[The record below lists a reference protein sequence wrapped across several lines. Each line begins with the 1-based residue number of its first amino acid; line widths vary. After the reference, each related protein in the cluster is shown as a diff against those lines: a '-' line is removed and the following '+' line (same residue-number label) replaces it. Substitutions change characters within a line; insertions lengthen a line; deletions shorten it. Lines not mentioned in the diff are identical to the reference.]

1 MELGSLGYGAIPNRG
16 VSSFPAAFELLRFYL
31 PRFWWYHHSVD
42 VQMSSRAIRKLQKL
56 RDREQLQHDSEDQDE
71 ASDEEPIRPAK
82 PKLNAFDLLNA
93 GDDDDEDG
101 VDKPDEEPQES
112 VTQAPEPVPEPTKP
126 KSASKKKKKK
136 KTKPAAEQPEDA
148 ELDEIDR
155 ALKDLATYSQPSADT
170 GFSAKSQASRDT
182 SFPKTTDELLAVEPK
197 FLNATNEM
205 RRLFG
210 NVVLES
216 FDQPADA
223 GTGRRR
229 DRNREMV
236 DLGRALTGRYSPA
249 SRGQSLAGVTLRRN
263 MLMQGKDEWPRAPS
277 GGLGMELV
285 EKQPLGDTLYR
296 IVHNAAY
303 QDVQR
308 QFDLCVESMDPQRL
322 IQHLQYN
329 PYHISTLL
337 QVSEIAKHQ
346 GDHAVSADLLERA
359 LFNIGRSAHSSF
371 NSRLKEG
378 QARLDFLHMENR
390 ELWLV
395 GWRYIANLG
404 MKGTWRTAYE
414 WAKLLLSLDDS
425 DPYCMRLLIDHLA
438 LRGRE
443 YAQFV
448 EMCTQT
454 RFSQA
459 WADLPNIQCSL
470 VMAYLRLNKP
480 QECRRQLHLTMSR
493 YPWVFNRLAQ
503 ELDLQHIP
511 KQIWG
516 KMPPTGSHEL
526 LTELYISRAK
536 DLWNTP
542 EAVSL
547 IMEVADALSGE
558 PEPIEPPEITLDIA
572 RHVVLSDIPKVT
584 THLPNRFVAG
594 RLSSSDPLPP
604 YESEAFSQQSD
615 PTPSY
620 LSRIPEGGRPQW
632 LRNLLD
638 QMNDG
643 GIHFP
648 RFGGAGDETGDD
660 EDHEDR
666 DDAADVQPGG
676 RARALA
682 GDQQVLEQWL
692 LQDGLE
698 SLQMFL
704 AQHGVDR
711 GNWGDVVDYAPL
723 TDYLEAL
730 EEIQP
735 ETSRQRL
742 LQGPIQE
749 VVGEFAV
756 SMLEDELTM
765 MDEDVVSEISD

>member
-1 MELGSLGYGAIPNRG
+1 
-16 VSSFPAAFELLRFYL
+16 
-31 PRFWWYHHSVD
+31 
-42 VQMSSRAIRKLQKL
+42 MSSRAIRKLQKL
-56 RDREQLQHDSEDQDE
+56 REQELHEAEQQDDS
-71 ASDEEPIRPAK
+71 SDDDAPRPTK
-82 PKLNAFDLLNA
+82 SKFNAFDLLNA
-93 GDDDDEDG
+93 GNDDDDNDEEE
-101 VDKPDEEPQES
+101 PDEELA
-112 VTQAPEPVPEPTKP
+112 APEVQTPEPTPEPTTP
-126 KSASKKKKKK
+126 KSANKKKKKK
-136 KTKPAAEQPEDA
+136 KAKKAPAVTELAKGKKEA

-155 ALKDLATYSQPSADT
+155 ALKDLAVKGSSSNGNDPSVSLTSSQ
-170 GFSAKSQASRDT
+170 GV
-182 SFPKTTDELLAVEPK
+182 SFPKTTDELLSIESK
-197 FLNATNEM
+197 FLNPTNEM

-210 NVVLES
+210 NVALEN
-216 FDQPADA
+216 FDDDA
-223 GTGRRR
+223 GSGRRR
-229 DRNREMV
+229 DRNREETV

-263 MLMQGKDEWPRAPS
+263 VLMQGKDEWPRAPS
-277 GGLGMELV
+277 GGLGMEV
-285 EKQPLGDTLYR
+285 TEKLSSGDVLYKILR
-296 IVHNAAY
+296 NAAY
-303 QDVQR
+303 TDIQN

-371 NSRLKEG
+371 GSRLKEG
-378 QARLDFLHMENR
+378 QARLDFKQGENR

-414 WAKLLLSLDDS
+414 WAKLLLSLNDT
-425 DPYCMRLLIDHLA
+425 DPYCIKLMIDSLA

-448 EMCTQT
+448 ELCTQT
-454 RFSQA
+454 RFSRD

-470 VMAYLRLNKP
+470 VMAYIRLKKP
-480 QECRRQLHLTMSR
+480 QETRQQLRHAMSR
-493 YPWVFNRLAQ
+493 YPWIFNRLAQ

-511 KQIWG
+511 KHIWG

-526 LTELYISRAK
+526 FTELYMNRAK

-547 IMEVADALSGE
+547 IMEVAESLSGE

-572 RHVVLSDIPKVT
+572 RHVILSDIPSVT
-584 THLPNRFVAG
+584 THLPNRFVSG
-594 RLSSSDPLPP
+594 RLSASDPLPP
-604 YESEAFSQQSD
+604 YDSEAFRQQSD

-620 LSRIPEGGRPQW
+620 LSRIPEAGRPQW
-632 LRNLLD
+632 LRDLLG

-648 RFGGAGDETGDD
+648 GLGAGADGQDENASADGDD
-660 EDHEDR
+660 DNT
-666 DDAADVQPGG
+666 GG
-676 RARALA
+676 RPRGLT
-682 GDQQVLEQWL
+682 GDQQVLEQWI

-704 AQHGVDR
+704 TQHGVDR

-730 EEIQP
+730 TEIQP
-735 ETSRQRL
+735 DTSRQGL
-742 LQGPIQE
+742 LHGPIQE
-749 VVGEFAV
+749 IIGDFAV
-756 SMLEDELTM
+756 TMLEDELEM
-765 MDEDVVSEISD
+765 MQEEISNPSDLD

>member
-1 MELGSLGYGAIPNRG
+1 
-16 VSSFPAAFELLRFYL
+16 
-31 PRFWWYHHSVD
+31 
-42 VQMSSRAIRKLQKL
+42 MSSRAIRKLQKL
-56 RDREQLQHDSEDQDE
+56 REQQQLEPEEHDASSEDE
-71 ASDEEPIRPAK
+71 APRPAK
-82 PKLNAFDLLNA
+82 PKFNAFDLLNA
-93 GDDDDEDG
+93 GDDDD
-101 VDKPDEEPQES
+101 DKSEEETPEP
-112 VTQAPEPVPEPTKP
+112 VTQAPQPETEPEPEPTRP
-126 KSASKKKKKK
+126 KTASKKKKKK
-136 KTKPAAEQPEDA
+136 NKKAKAAATTEQALKPSKDA

-155 ALKDLATYSQPSADT
+155 ALKDLATDGQPSAGADL
-170 GFSAKSQASRDT
+170 SANTQSNRDD
-182 SFPKTTDELLAVEPK
+182 SFPKTTDELLSVEPK

-210 NVVLES
+210 NVVLEN
-216 FDQPADA
+216 FDQPAE
-223 GTGRRR
+223 GSGRRR
-229 DRNREMV
+229 DRNRETV
-236 DLGRALTGRYSPA
+236 DLGQALIGRYSPA

-263 MLMQGKDEWPRAPS
+263 VLMQGKDEWPRAPS
-277 GGLGMELV
+277 GGLGMEIV
-285 EKQPLGDTLYR
+285 EKYPLGDILYR

-308 QFDLCVESMDPQRL
+308 QFELCVESMDPQRL
-322 IQHLQYN
+322 IHHLQYN

-371 NSRLKEG
+371 NNKLKEG
-378 QARLDFLHMENR
+378 QARLDFLHTENR

-414 WAKLLLSLDDS
+414 WAKLLLSLNDS
-425 DPYCMRLLIDHLA
+425 DPYCIKLLIDHLA

-448 EMCTQT
+448 DLCTQT
-454 RFSQA
+454 RFSRD

-480 QECRRQLHLTMSR
+480 HECRQQLRLAMSR
-493 YPWVFNRLAQ
+493 YPWMFNRLAQ
-503 ELDLQHIP
+503 ELDLSHIP

-526 LTELYISRAK
+526 LTELYIARAK

-542 EAVSL
+542 EAVAL
-547 IMEVADALSGE
+547 IMEVADTLSGE
-558 PEPIEPPEITLDIA
+558 EPIEPPEITLDIA

-584 THLPNRFVAG
+584 THLPNHFVSG
-594 RLSSSDPLPP
+594 RMSSSDPLPP
-604 YESEAFSQQSD
+604 YESEAFRQQSD
-615 PTPSY
+615 PTPAY

-632 LRNLLD
+632 LRDLLD
-638 QMNDG
+638 QINDG
-643 GIHFP
+643 AIHFP
-648 RFGGAGDETGDD
+648 RFQGGDEEEEEGG
-660 EDHEDR
+660 
-666 DDAADVQPGG
+666 DAAQDAATDTRAGG

-704 AQHGVDR
+704 HQHGVDR

-723 TDYLEAL
+723 TDFLEAL
-730 EEIQP
+730 DEIQP
-735 ETSRQRL
+735 DDSRQRL
-742 LQGPIQE
+742 MHGPIQD
-749 VVGEFAV
+749 VIGEFAV
-756 SMLEDELTM
+756 SMLEDELDM
-765 MDEDVVSEISD
+765 MEEEELSDNNDA

>member
-1 MELGSLGYGAIPNRG
+1 MEI
-16 VSSFPAAFELLRFYL
+16 
-31 PRFWWYHHSVD
+31 
-42 VQMSSRAIRKLQKL
+42 
-56 RDREQLQHDSEDQDE
+56 
-71 ASDEEPIRPAK
+71 
-82 PKLNAFDLLNA
+82 
-93 GDDDDEDG
+93 
-101 VDKPDEEPQES
+101 
-112 VTQAPEPVPEPTKP
+112 
-126 KSASKKKKKK
+126 
-136 KTKPAAEQPEDA
+136 
-148 ELDEIDR
+148 
-155 ALKDLATYSQPSADT
+155 
-170 GFSAKSQASRDT
+170 
-182 SFPKTTDELLAVEPK
+182 
-197 FLNATNEM
+197 
-205 RRLFG
+205 
-210 NVVLES
+210 
-216 FDQPADA
+216 
-223 GTGRRR
+223 
-229 DRNREMV
+229 
-236 DLGRALTGRYSPA
+236 
-249 SRGQSLAGVTLRRN
+249 
-263 MLMQGKDEWPRAPS
+263 
-277 GGLGMELV
+277 V
-285 EKQPLGDTLYR
+285 EKLPLGETLYR
-296 IVHNAAY
+296 IVHNTAY

-322 IQHLQYN
+322 IHHLQYN

-371 NSRLKEG
+371 NTRLKEG
-378 QARLDFLHMENR
+378 QARLDFVHMENR

-414 WAKLLLSLDDS
+414 WAKLLLSLNDY
-425 DPYCMRLLIDHLA
+425 DPYCIKLLIDHLA

-443 YAQFV
+443 YGQFV
-448 EMCTQT
+448 ELCTQT
-454 RFSQA
+454 RFSRD
-459 WADLPNIQCSL
+459 WAELPNIQCSL

-480 QECRRQLHLTMSR
+480 QECRRQLHLAMSR
-493 YPWVFNRLAQ
+493 YPWIFNRLAQ

-547 IMEVADALSGE
+547 IMEVADTISGE
-558 PEPIEPPEITLDIA
+558 PEALEPPEITLDIA

-584 THLPNRFVAG
+584 TYLPTRFVAG
-594 RLSSSDPLPP
+594 RMSSSDPLPP
-604 YESEAFSQQSD
+604 YESTAFREQSD

-620 LSRIPEGGRPQW
+620 LRGIPGGEQPQW
-632 LRNLLD
+632 LRGLLN
-638 QMNDG
+638 QMNNG

-648 RFGGAGDETGDD
+648 RFGGGNEEEDGERAEHDE
-660 EDHEDR
+660 
-666 DDAADVQPGG
+666 AAHARQDG

-704 AQHGVDR
+704 ALHGVDR

-730 EEIQP
+730 QEIQP

-742 LQGPIQE
+742 LHGPIQE
-749 VVGEFAV
+749 VVGDFAV
-756 SMLEDELTM
+756 SMLEDELM
-765 MDEDVVSEISD
+765 IMEEGADESDEP

>member
-1 MELGSLGYGAIPNRG
+1 
-16 VSSFPAAFELLRFYL
+16 
-31 PRFWWYHHSVD
+31 
-42 VQMSSRAIRKLQKL
+42 MSSRAIRKLQKQREL
-56 RDREQLQHDSEDQDE
+56 EQLQESEQQDE
-71 ASDEEPIRPAK
+71 SSDDEPRRPAK
-82 PKLNAFDLLNA
+82 PKFNAFDLLNA
-93 GDDDDEDG
+93 GDDDNDNDNDDDNEDENGDIEPEEAQEG
-101 VDKPDEEPQES
+101 EEEVKEAPNPDVEPES
-112 VTQAPEPVPEPTKP
+112 APAKP

-136 KTKPAAEQPEDA
+136 GKKGKSPPEPKQQSKKGTD
-148 ELDEIDR
+148 LDEIDR
-155 ALKDLATYSQPSADT
+155 ALKDLSTGEDPSNTALSVSTKEGRTDL
-170 GFSAKSQASRDT
+170 
-182 SFPKTTDELLAVEPK
+182 FPKTTDELLGVESK

-210 NVVLES
+210 NVVLEN
-216 FDQPADA
+216 FDQPAE
-223 GTGRRR
+223 TGRRR
-229 DRNREMV
+229 DRNRETI
-236 DLGRALTGRYSPA
+236 DLSQALSGRYSPA

-263 MLMQGKDEWPRAPS
+263 VLMQGKDEWPRAPS
-277 GGLGMELV
+277 GGLGMV
-285 EKQPLGDTLYR
+285 NAEKLPSGDFLYR
-296 IVHNAAY
+296 IVHNSGY
-303 QDVQR
+303 EDVQR
-308 QFDLCVESMDPQRL
+308 QFELCVESMDPQRL
-322 IQHLQYN
+322 ISHLQYN

-337 QVSEIAKHQ
+337 QVSEVAKHQ

-371 NSRLKEG
+371 GTRLKDG
-378 QARLDFLHMENR
+378 QARLDFWETENR

-414 WAKLLLSLDDS
+414 WSKLLLSLNDS

-448 EMCTQT
+448 DLCTQT
-454 RFSQA
+454 RFSRD

-480 QECRRQLHLTMSR
+480 QECRRQLSHAMSR
-493 YPWVFNRLAQ
+493 YPWIFSRLAQ
-503 ELDLQHIP
+503 ELDIRHVP

-516 KMPPTGSHEL
+516 KMPPTASHEL
-526 LTELYISRAK
+526 LTELYITRAK

-542 EAVSL
+542 EAISL
-547 IMEVADALSGE
+547 IIEIADTISGE

-572 RHVVLSDIPKVT
+572 RHVILSDVPSVT
-584 THLPNRFVAG
+584 THLPNRFVSG

-604 YESEAFSQQSD
+604 YESEAYRQQAD

-620 LSRIPEGGRPQW
+620 LARMPEGNRPQW
-632 LRNLLD
+632 LRDLLN

-648 RFGGAGDETGDD
+648 RFQGGEEAGEGEGDEEGAGA
-660 EDHEDR
+660 HQ
-666 DDAADVQPGG
+666 DARVRPLQ
-676 RARALA
+676 

-698 SLQMFL
+698 SVQMFL
-704 AQHGVDR
+704 HQYGVDR
-711 GNWGDVVDYAPL
+711 GNWGDVLDYAPL

-730 EEIQP
+730 QEIQP
-735 ETSRQRL
+735 ESSRQRL
-742 LQGPIQE
+742 LHGPIQDII
-749 VVGEFAV
+749 GEFAV
-756 SMLEDELTM
+756 SMLEDELSI
-765 MDEDVVSEISD
+765 MDDEAHSESSDI

>member
-1 MELGSLGYGAIPNRG
+1 
-16 VSSFPAAFELLRFYL
+16 
-31 PRFWWYHHSVD
+31 
-42 VQMSSRAIRKLQKL
+42 MSSRAIRKLQKL
-56 RDREQLQHDSEDQDE
+56 REQELQQEQEQQDE
-71 ASDEEPIRPAK
+71 SSDDEPPRPAK
-82 PKLNAFDLLNA
+82 PKFNAFDLLDA
-93 GDDDDEDG
+93 GDNDNDDDTE
-101 VDKPDEEPQES
+101 PDDEVSEPVIQQTE
-112 VTQAPEPVPEPTKP
+112 PEPAQTETR
-126 KSASKKKKKK
+126 SGSKKKKKNK
-136 KTKPAAEQPEDA
+136 KNKKKAKSAALAETEPIQSDA

-155 ALKDLATYSQPSADT
+155 ALKDLATGGQMPAGVGAAATVKDT
-170 GFSAKSQASRDT
+170 QDA
-182 SFPKTTDELLAVEPK
+182 SFPQSTAELLAVDPK

-205 RRLFG
+205 KRLFG
-210 NVVLES
+210 NVVLEN
-216 FDQPADA
+216 FDQPADT

-229 DRNREMV
+229 DRNRETV
-236 DLGRALTGRYSPA
+236 DLGRALTGQYSPA

-263 MLMQGKDEWPRAPS
+263 ILMQGKDEWPRAPS
-277 GGLGMELV
+277 GGLGMEL
-285 EKQPLGDTLYR
+285 EKKLASGDTLYR

-303 QDVQR
+303 EDVQR
-308 QFDLCVESMDPQRL
+308 QFELCVESMDPQRL
-322 IQHLQYN
+322 IHHLQYN

-346 GDHAVSADLLERA
+346 SDHAVSADLLERA

-371 NSRLKEG
+371 NTRLREG
-378 QARLDFLHMENR
+378 QAKLDFLHTENR

-414 WAKLLLSLDDS
+414 WAKLLLSLNDS
-425 DPYCMRLLIDHLA
+425 DPYCMKLLIDHLA

-443 YAQFV
+443 YTQFV
-448 EMCTQT
+448 DLCTKT
-454 RFSQA
+454 RFSRD

-470 VMAYLRLNKP
+470 VVAYLRLNRP
-480 QECRRQLHLTMSR
+480 QDCRRQLHHAMSR
-493 YPWVFNRLAQ
+493 YPWMFNRLAQ

-542 EAVSL
+542 EAVAL
-547 IMEVADALSGE
+547 IVEVADTLSGDE
-558 PEPIEPPEITLDIA
+558 ESIEPPEITLDIA
-572 RHVVLSDIPKVT
+572 RHVILSDIPKVT
-584 THLPNRFVAG
+584 THLPNRFVSG
-594 RLSSSDPLPP
+594 RMSASDPLPP
-604 YESEAFSQQSD
+604 YESEAFRQQDD

-620 LSRIPEGGRPQW
+620 LARVPEGARPQW
-632 LRNLLD
+632 LRDLLD
-638 QMNDG
+638 QLHNGG
-643 GIHFP
+643 GIRFP
-648 RFGGAGDETGDD
+648 GFHGGGDEEDGDD
-660 EDHEDR
+660 IPQDGAED
-666 DDAADVQPGG
+666 AGG
-676 RARALA
+676 RVRALA

-704 AQHGVDR
+704 HEYGVDR

-730 EEIQP
+730 QEIQP

-742 LQGPIQE
+742 LHGPIQE
-749 VVGEFAV
+749 VIGEFAV
-756 SMLEDELTM
+756 TMLQDELEMLEE
-765 MDEDVVSEISD
+765 EVVSDGSG

>member
-1 MELGSLGYGAIPNRG
+1 
-16 VSSFPAAFELLRFYL
+16 
-31 PRFWWYHHSVD
+31 
-42 VQMSSRAIRKLQKL
+42 MSSRAIRKLQKL
-56 RDREQLQHDSEDQDE
+56 REQEQLESDQHDGSSDDE
-71 ASDEEPIRPAK
+71 APRPAK
-82 PKLNAFDLLNA
+82 PKFNAFDLLNA
-93 GDDDDEDG
+93 GNDDDAESEG
-101 VDKPDEEPQES
+101 EAQEAAPHEAD
-112 VTQAPEPVPEPTKP
+112 TEPEPEPEPIKP
-126 KSASKKKKKK
+126 KSTNKKKKKK
-136 KTKPAAEQPEDA
+136 KKAKATVSAEPTQEKTSDA

-155 ALKDLATYSQPSADT
+155 ALKDLSTNGGPEVGGDDSGVTKGSSST
-170 GFSAKSQASRDT
+170 L
-182 SFPKTTDELLAVEPK
+182 FPKPTDELLAVEPK
-197 FLNATNEM
+197 FLNAMNEM

-210 NVVLES
+210 NVVLEN
-216 FDQPADA
+216 FDQSADA

-229 DRNREMV
+229 DRNRETV

-263 MLMQGKDEWPRAPS
+263 VLMQGKDEWPRAPS
-277 GGLGMELV
+277 GGLGMEMV
-285 EKQPLGDTLYR
+285 EKLASGDSLYR
-296 IVHNAAY
+296 IVHNSAY

-371 NSRLKEG
+371 GNKIKEG
-378 QARLDFLHMENR
+378 QVRLDFLHSENR

-414 WAKLLLSLDDS
+414 WAKLLLSLNDG
-425 DPYCMRLLIDHLA
+425 DPYCMKLLMDHLA

-443 YAQFV
+443 YAQYV
-448 EMCTQT
+448 DLCTQT
-454 RFSQA
+454 RFSRD

-470 VMAYLRLNKP
+470 AIAYLRLNKP
-480 QECRRQLHLTMSR
+480 QECRRQLHLAMSR
-493 YPWVFNRLAQ
+493 YPWVFSRLAQ

-516 KMPPTGSHEL
+516 KMPPTETHEL
-526 LTELYISRAK
+526 LTELYITRAK

-542 EAVSL
+542 EIVSL
-547 IMEVADALSGE
+547 IMEVADTLSGE
-558 PEPIEPPEITLDIA
+558 EPVEPPEITLDIA
-572 RHVVLSDIPKVT
+572 RHVVLSDIPSVT

-604 YESEAFSQQSD
+604 YESQAFLQESD

-620 LSRIPEGGRPQW
+620 IAQIPEGGRPQW
-632 LRNLLD
+632 LRDLLD
-638 QMNDG
+638 QLNNG

-648 RFGGAGDETGDD
+648 RFRDGEGGDETEEEGDP
-660 EDHEDR
+660 ENI
-666 DDAADVQPGG
+666 AAHPG
-676 RARALA
+676 RPHALA

-704 AQHGVDR
+704 HQYGVDR
-711 GNWGDVVDYAPL
+711 GNWGEVVDYAPL

-730 EEIQP
+730 SEIQP
-735 ETSRQRL
+735 AISQQRL
-742 LQGPIQE
+742 LHGPIQE
-749 VVGEFAV
+749 VIGEFAV
-756 SMLEDELTM
+756 TMLEDELEM
-765 MDEDVVSEISD
+765 LQEEAGSVDEGLD

>member
-1 MELGSLGYGAIPNRG
+1 
-16 VSSFPAAFELLRFYL
+16 
-31 PRFWWYHHSVD
+31 
-42 VQMSSRAIRKLQKL
+42 MSSRAIRKLQKL
-56 RDREQLQHDSEDQDE
+56 REQEQLEQGQHDGSSDDE
-71 ASDEEPIRPAK
+71 APRPAK
-82 PKLNAFDLLNA
+82 PKFNAFDLLNA
-93 GDDDDEDG
+93 GDNDEADS
-101 VDKPDEEPQES
+101 DKE
-112 VTQAPEPVPEPTKP
+112 TPEPSPRESENEREPEPEPEPSKP
-126 KSASKKKKKK
+126 KSASKKKKNKK
-136 KTKPAAEQPEDA
+136 KKAKAAVPVEPTKGKTDEA

-155 ALKDLATYSQPSADT
+155 ALKDLATDGQLAASGDFSESNRDSRSA
-170 GFSAKSQASRDT
+170 

-197 FLNATNEM
+197 FLNAMNEM

-210 NVVLES
+210 NVVLEN
-216 FDQPADA
+216 FDQSADA

-263 MLMQGKDEWPRAPS
+263 VLMQGKDEWPRAPS
-277 GGLGMELV
+277 GGLGMEMV
-285 EKQPLGDTLYR
+285 EKLDAGDCLYR
-296 IVHNAAY
+296 IVHNSAY

-371 NSRLKEG
+371 GNKVKDG
-378 QARLDFLHMENR
+378 QVRLDFLLMENR

-414 WAKLLLSLDDS
+414 WAKLLLSLNDG
-425 DPYCMRLLIDHLA
+425 DPYCMKLLIDHLA

-443 YAQFV
+443 YAQYV
-448 EMCTQT
+448 DLCTQT
-454 RFSQA
+454 RFSRD

-470 VMAYLRLNKP
+470 VIAYLRLNKP
-480 QECRRQLHLTMSR
+480 QECRRQLHLAMSR
-493 YPWVFNRLAQ
+493 YPWVFSRLAQ

-526 LTELYISRAK
+526 FTKLYITRAK

-542 EAVSL
+542 ELVSL
-547 IMEVADALSGE
+547 IMEVADTLSGE
-558 PEPIEPPEITLDIA
+558 EPIEPPDITLDIA
-572 RHVVLSDIPKVT
+572 RHVILSDIPSVT

-594 RLSSSDPLPP
+594 QLSSSDPLPP
-604 YESEAFSQQSD
+604 YESQAFREQSD

-620 LSRIPEGGRPQW
+620 LARVPEGGRPQW
-632 LRNLLD
+632 LRDLLD
-638 QMNDG
+638 QVNNG
-643 GIHFP
+643 GIRFP
-648 RFGGAGDETGDD
+648 GFRDGEGDD
-660 EDHEDR
+660 ETEGEDGTQE
-666 DDAADVQPGG
+666 DAAAHAG
-676 RARALA
+676 RPHAFA
-682 GDQQVLEQWL
+682 GDQEVLEQWL
-692 LQDGLE
+692 LMDGLE

-704 AQHGVDR
+704 HQYGVDR
-711 GNWGDVVDYAPL
+711 GNWGEVVDYAPL
-723 TDYLEAL
+723 TDFLEAL
-730 EEIQP
+730 SEIQP
-735 ETSRQRL
+735 DTSQQRL
-742 LQGPIQE
+742 LHGPIQE
-749 VVGEFAV
+749 VIGEFAV
-756 SMLEDELTM
+756 TMLEDELEMLQEETGSVHEGL
-765 MDEDVVSEISD
+765 D

>member
-1 MELGSLGYGAIPNRG
+1 
-16 VSSFPAAFELLRFYL
+16 
-31 PRFWWYHHSVD
+31 
-42 VQMSSRAIRKLQKL
+42 MSSRAIRKLQKL
-56 RDREQLQHDSEDQDE
+56 REQELQQQQGNEDASSDDE
-71 ASDEEPIRPAK
+71 PPRPTK
-82 PKLNAFDLLNA
+82 PKFNAFDLLNT
-93 GDDDDEDG
+93 GDDDNDNDRESDED
-101 VDKPDEEPQES
+101 VQEPAIQ
-112 VTQAPEPVPEPTKP
+112 QPEPDPAPIEP
-126 KSASKKKKKK
+126 KSAGKKKKKK
-136 KTKPAAEQPEDA
+136 KKAKAKAVVEPEATQSDT

-155 ALKDLATYSQPSADT
+155 ALKDLATDGQLPAGGRPGATKRNIED
-170 GFSAKSQASRDT
+170 AS
-182 SFPKTTDELLAVEPK
+182 FHKTTDELLAVDPK

-205 RRLFG
+205 KRLFG
-210 NVVLES
+210 NVVLEN
-216 FDQPADA
+216 FDQPAE
-223 GTGRRR
+223 TGRRR
-229 DRNREMV
+229 DRSRETV

-263 MLMQGKDEWPRAPS
+263 ILMQGKDEWPRAPS
-277 GGLGMELV
+277 GGLGMELE
-285 EKQPLGDTLYR
+285 EKLASGVTLYR
-296 IVHNAAY
+296 IVHNAGY

-308 QFDLCVESMDPQRL
+308 QFELCVESMDPQRL
-322 IQHLQYN
+322 IHHLQYN

-346 GDHAVSADLLERA
+346 SDHAVSADLLERA

-371 NSRLKEG
+371 NTRLREG

-414 WAKLLLSLDDS
+414 WAKLLLSLNDS
-425 DPYCMRLLIDHLA
+425 DPYCMKLLIDHLA

-443 YAQFV
+443 YTHFV
-448 EMCTQT
+448 DLCTQT
-454 RFSQA
+454 RFSRD

-480 QECRRQLHLTMSR
+480 QDCRRQLHHAMSR

-526 LTELYISRAK
+526 FTELYITRAK

-542 EAVSL
+542 EAISL
-547 IMEVADALSGE
+547 IVEVADTLSGDE
-558 PEPIEPPEITLDIA
+558 GAVEPPEITLDIA

-584 THLPNRFVAG
+584 THLPTRFVSG
-594 RLSSSDPLPP
+594 RMSASDPLPP
-604 YESEAFSQQSD
+604 YESEAFRVQAD

-620 LSRIPEGGRPQW
+620 LARVPEGGRPQW
-632 LRNLLD
+632 LRDLLD
-638 QMNDG
+638 QLQNGG
-643 GIHFP
+643 GIRFP
-648 RFGGAGDETGDD
+648 GHQEGDD
-660 EDHEDR
+660 SPQDGAEDVPAGIR
-666 DDAADVQPGG
+666 V
-676 RARALA
+676 RALA

-692 LQDGLE
+692 LEDGLE

-704 AQHGVDR
+704 HEYGVDR
-711 GNWGDVVDYAPL
+711 GNWGDVVDYGPL

-730 EEIQP
+730 QEFLP
-735 ETSRQRL
+735 ETSRQQL
-742 LQGPIQE
+742 LHGPVQE
-749 VVGEFAV
+749 IIGEFAV
-756 SMLEDELTM
+756 TMLEDELEM
-765 MDEDVVSEISD
+765 MEDEVAESSD

>member
-1 MELGSLGYGAIPNRG
+1 
-16 VSSFPAAFELLRFYL
+16 
-31 PRFWWYHHSVD
+31 
-42 VQMSSRAIRKLQKL
+42 MSSRAIRKLQKL
-56 RDREQLQHDSEDQDE
+56 REQEQLQESEQNESSDDE
-71 ASDEEPIRPAK
+71 PRRPTK
-82 PKLNAFDLLNA
+82 PKFNAFDLLNA
-93 GDDDDEDG
+93 GGDDYDDEG
-101 VDKPDEEPQES
+101 NDEDNDDEPEEEVQEE
-112 VTQAPEPVPEPTKP
+112 VKQAPEPQSEPEPTSAKP

-136 KTKPAAEQPEDA
+136 NKKAKAPAEPKPEQKKDA
-148 ELDEIDR
+148 QLDEIDR
-155 ALKDLATYSQPSADT
+155 ALKDLSTGGHPPNATPSVSTKEGWND
-170 GFSAKSQASRDT
+170 
-182 SFPKTTDELLAVEPK
+182 SFPKTTDELLGVEPK

-210 NVVLES
+210 NVVLEN
-216 FDQPADA
+216 FDQPAE
-223 GTGRRR
+223 TGRRR
-229 DRNREMV
+229 DRNRETI
-236 DLGRALTGRYSPA
+236 DLGQALSGRYSPA

-263 MLMQGKDEWPRAPS
+263 VLMQGKDEWPRAPS
-277 GGLGMELV
+277 GGLGMINA
-285 EKQPLGDTLYR
+285 EKLPSGDTLYR
-296 IVHNAAY
+296 IVHNSGY
-303 QDVQR
+303 EDVQR

-322 IQHLQYN
+322 IHHLQYN

-371 NSRLKEG
+371 GSRLKEG
-378 QARLDFLHMENR
+378 QARLDFWETENR

-414 WAKLLLSLDDS
+414 WSKLLLSINDS

-448 EMCTQT
+448 DLCTQT
-454 RFSQA
+454 RFSRD

-480 QECRRQLHLTMSR
+480 QDCRRQLSHAMSR
-493 YPWVFNRLAQ
+493 YPWVFSKLAQ
-503 ELDLQHIP
+503 ELDIQHVP
-511 KQIWG
+511 KHIWG
-516 KMPPTGSHEL
+516 KMPPTASHEL
-526 LTELYISRAK
+526 LTELYIARAK

-542 EAVSL
+542 EAISL
-547 IMEVADALSGE
+547 IMEVADTLSGE

-572 RHVVLSDIPKVT
+572 RHVILSDIPSVT

-604 YESEAFSQQSD
+604 YESEAYRQQAD

-620 LSRIPEGGRPQW
+620 LSRMPEANRPQW
-632 LRNLLD
+632 LRNLLN

-648 RFGGAGDETGDD
+648 RFQGGEEAEEDGADEEG
-660 EDHEDR
+660 
-666 DDAADVQPGG
+666 VG
-676 RARALA
+676 ARADARLRPIQ

-698 SLQMFL
+698 SVQMFL
-704 AQHGVDR
+704 HQYGVDR
-711 GNWGDVVDYAPL
+711 GNWGDVLDYAPL

-730 EEIQP
+730 QEIQP
-735 ETSRQRL
+735 ESSRQRL
-742 LQGPIQE
+742 LHGPIQE
-749 VVGEFAV
+749 IIGDFAV
-756 SMLEDELTM
+756 SMLEDELSIM
-765 MDEDVVSEISD
+765 EDEALSETSDV

>member
-1 MELGSLGYGAIPNRG
+1 
-16 VSSFPAAFELLRFYL
+16 
-31 PRFWWYHHSVD
+31 
-42 VQMSSRAIRKLQKL
+42 MSSRAIRKLQKL
-56 RDREQLQHDSEDQDE
+56 REQELLQQQENEDASSDDE
-71 ASDEEPIRPAK
+71 PPRPTK
-82 PKLNAFDLLNA
+82 PKFNAFDLLNA
-93 GDDDDEDG
+93 GGDDDDDDDNDLESEED
-101 VDKPDEEPQES
+101 VQEPVIQ
-112 VTQAPEPVPEPTKP
+112 QPEPEPAPAEP

-136 KTKPAAEQPEDA
+136 KKKAKAAVVTEPEGNKSDD

-155 ALKDLATYSQPSADT
+155 ALKDLATDGQLPAGAGAGALTKDNEN
-170 GFSAKSQASRDT
+170 AS
-182 SFPKTTDELLAVEPK
+182 FAKTTDELLAVDPK

-205 RRLFG
+205 KRLFG
-210 NVVLES
+210 NVVLEN

-223 GTGRRR
+223 GSGRRR
-229 DRNREMV
+229 DRNRETV

-263 MLMQGKDEWPRAPS
+263 ILMQGKDEWPRAPS
-277 GGLGMELV
+277 GGLGMELE
-285 EKQPLGDTLYR
+285 EKLASGVTQYR
-296 IVHNAAY
+296 IVHNAGY

-308 QFDLCVESMDPQRL
+308 QFELCVESMDPQRL
-322 IQHLQYN
+322 IHHLQYN

-346 GDHAVSADLLERA
+346 SDHAVSADLLERA

-371 NSRLKEG
+371 NTRAREG

-404 MKGTWRTAYE
+404 MKGTWKTAYE
-414 WAKLLLSLDDS
+414 WAKLLLSLNDS
-425 DPYCMRLLIDHLA
+425 DPYCMKLLIDHLA

-448 EMCTQT
+448 DLCTQT
-454 RFSQA
+454 RFSRD

-480 QECRRQLHLTMSR
+480 QDCRRQLHYAMSR

-516 KMPPTGSHEL
+516 KMPPTGPHEL

-547 IMEVADALSGE
+547 IVEVADTLSDDQQA
-558 PEPIEPPEITLDIA
+558 IEPPEITLDIA

-584 THLPNRFVAG
+584 THLPTRFVSG
-594 RLSSSDPLPP
+594 RMSASDPLPP
-604 YESEAFSQQSD
+604 YESEAFRQQAD

-620 LSRIPEGGRPQW
+620 LARVPEAGRPQW
-632 LRNLLD
+632 LRDLLD
-638 QMNDG
+638 QMQN
-643 GIHFP
+643 
-648 RFGGAGDETGDD
+648 GAGIRFPGLPGGDD
-660 EDHEDR
+660 GEDT
-666 DDAADVQPGG
+666 DDAPQDEAENAPAGG
-676 RARALA
+676 RVRALA

-704 AQHGVDR
+704 HEYGVDR
-711 GNWGDVVDYAPL
+711 GNWGDVVDYGPL

-730 EEIQP
+730 QEIQP

-742 LQGPIQE
+742 LHGPIHE
-749 VVGEFAV
+749 VIGEFAV
-756 SMLEDELTM
+756 TMLEDELEM
-765 MDEDVVSEISD
+765 MEDELTTENNA

>member
-1 MELGSLGYGAIPNRG
+1 
-16 VSSFPAAFELLRFYL
+16 
-31 PRFWWYHHSVD
+31 
-42 VQMSSRAIRKLQKL
+42 MSSRAIRKLQKL
-56 RDREQLQHDSEDQDE
+56 REQEQLEQAQQDE
-71 ASDEEPIRPAK
+71 SSDDEPARPAK
-82 PKLNAFDLLNA
+82 PKFNAFDLLNA
-93 GDDDDEDG
+93 GNEEDG
-101 VDKPDEEPQES
+101 AESEEDIREATTS
-112 VTQAPEPVPEPTKP
+112 EPVEPESTPV
-126 KSASKKKKKK
+126 KSKTANKKRKKKKK
-136 KTKPAAEQPEDA
+136 AAKAAVPDDETLANSDDTQ
-148 ELDEIDR
+148 LDEIDK
-155 ALKDLATYSQPSADT
+155 ALKELATGDQPAIGVGAT
-170 GFSAKSQASRDT
+170 ASIETDSPDA
-182 SFPKTTDELLAVEPK
+182 SFPKTTAALLSVEPK
-197 FLNATNEM
+197 YLNATNEM

-210 NVVLES
+210 NVVLEN
-216 FDQPADA
+216 FDQPADS

-229 DRNREMV
+229 DRNRETV

-263 MLMQGKDEWPRAPS
+263 VLMQGRDEWPRAPS
-277 GGLGMELV
+277 GGLGMEVV
-285 EKQPLGDTLYR
+285 EKLPFGDTVYR

-337 QVSEIAKHQ
+337 QVSEVAKHQ

-371 NSRLKEG
+371 GNRLKEG
-378 QARLDFLHMENR
+378 QARLDFLHGENR

-395 GWRYIANLG
+395 GWRYMANLG

-414 WAKLLLSLDDS
+414 WAKLLLSLNDT
-425 DPYCMRLLIDHLA
+425 DPYCIRLLIDHLA

-448 EMCTQT
+448 ELCTQT
-454 RFSQA
+454 RFSRD
-459 WADLPNIQCSL
+459 WADLLNIQCSL
-470 VMAYLRLNKP
+470 VMAYLRLNRP
-480 QECRRQLHLTMSR
+480 QECRQQLQMAMSR

-516 KMPPTGSHEL
+516 KMPPTDSHEL
-526 LTELYISRAK
+526 FMELYISRAK

-547 IMEVADALSGE
+547 IMEVADSLSGE
-558 PEPIEPPEITLDIA
+558 AEPIEPPAITLDIA

-584 THLPNRFVAG
+584 THLPNHFVSG
-594 RLSSSDPLPP
+594 RLSASDPLPP
-604 YESEAFSQQSD
+604 HESEAFRQQSD

-620 LSRIPEGGRPQW
+620 ISRIPEGGRPQW

-638 QMNDG
+638 QMNNG
-643 GIHFP
+643 AIHFP
-648 RFGGAGDETGDD
+648 RFAEDGDEND
-660 EDHEDR
+660 ED
-666 DDAADVQPGG
+666 DVPETDEPHRPGH
-676 RARALA
+676 AQDEQAL
-682 GDQQVLEQWL
+682 EPWL

-704 AQHGVDR
+704 HQYGVDR
-711 GNWGDVVDYAPL
+711 GNWGDVVDFSPL
-723 TDYLEAL
+723 SEYLEGL
-730 EEIQP
+730 LNIQP
-735 ETSRQRL
+735 EASRQQL
-742 LQGPIQE
+742 LHGPIKE
-749 VVGEFAV
+749 VIGEFAV
-756 SMLEDELTM
+756 NMLEDELTM
-765 MDEDVVSEISD
+765 MLEETDDGEE